1 MRGKYR
7 RIMSLMKHFKEIRP
21 HSGVRGTF
29 EVPGSKSY
37 TNRALICAALAKGES
52 LLTNASDS
60 DDTALLANG
69 LNQMGVLVL
78 REGSRLRVQG
88 AGGVLHAPKFPIP
101 VQNAGT
107 TLRFML
113 SLAALAQGR
122 TVFEGS
128 ERMGERPNDDL
139 LAALAC
145 LGVRASHQSH
155 SAQYEVA
162 GGGLNGGEVHV
173 RGDRSSQFLSS
184 LLLVA
189 PYARGDIRIIVDGP
203 LASAGYV
210 KMTLEVMEGFGGGI
224 GDDGGGRLYTVSS
237 SKKYDAAEFEVET
250 DASGAT
256 YGMAAAAI
264 TGGSVIIPRLRLD
277 SGQADIGFA
286 RILADMGC
294 TIAQEGPD
302 LRITGGGT
310 LRGVDV
316 DMNGLPDAV
325 PTMAVVALF
334 AEGPTRI
341 RNIGHLRFK
350 ESDRLGALERELR
363 KLRAEVVILED
374 GLEIRP
380 SPLRGIPLETYEDH
394 RLAMAFSLIG
404 LRIPG
409 VTVGSPGCVRKS
421 FPRYWEEF
429 EKISA

>member
-1 MRGKYR
+1 MN
-7 RIMSLMKHFKEIRP
+7 SMKPFREIRT
-21 HSGVRGTF
+21 HDKVRGTF
-29 EVPGSKSY
+29 VVPGSKSF
-37 TNRALICAALAKGES
+37 TNRALICSALAKGES

-78 REGSRLRVQG
+78 RKGNRLHVHG
-88 AGGVLHAPKFPIP
+88 TGGVLHAPKLPIP

-122 TVFEGS
+122 TIFEGS

-139 LAALAC
+139 LSALAS
-145 LGVRASHQSH
+145 LGARASRQADS
-155 SAQYEVA
+155 SRYEVT
-162 GGGLNGGEVHV
+162 GGSLNGGEVHV
-173 RGDRSSQFLSS
+173 RGDQSSQFLSS

-189 PYARGDIRIIVDGP
+189 PYAKGDIRIVVDGP

-210 KMTLEVMEGFGGGI
+210 RMTMEVMEGFGAGI
-224 GDDGGGRLYTVSS
+224 TDDAVGRAYTVSS
-237 SKKYDAAEFEVET
+237 SKNYEAREFEVET

-264 TGGSVIIPRLRLD
+264 TGGSVIIPCLRLD
-277 SGQADIGFA
+277 TRQADIGFA
-286 RILADMGC
+286 RILMDMGC
-294 TIAQEGPD
+294 DIVQEGGD
-302 LRITGGGT
+302 LRITGGAT

-341 RNIGHLRFK
+341 RNVGHLRFK

-363 KLRAEVVILED
+363 KLGAQVVVLEEGMEVQ
-374 GLEIRP
+374 P
-380 SPLRGIPLETYEDH
+380 APLHGMPLETYDDH

-409 VTVGSPGCVRKS
+409 VTVGSPECVRKS